1 MELKK
6 LGALATFNS
15 GLVLSRKISKEKTA
29 YKYNVLT
36 LKSISPDSYIDHKS
50 TETVFMTEHLKSE
63 YLTHHGDIIIRLSVP
78 YTAVLVDTNTEGLVI
93 PSNFI
98 VVRNIKKIDTNYL
111 YCVLNTDEIKSDIL
125 KNTSGGILGVIKSS
139 YYTKLAIQLPNLK
152 MQQQIGGLYL
162 LSKRESQL
170 LEELTFQKTLYYKSV
185 IKQIQGNIRKGD
197 I

>member
-36 LKSISPDSYIDHKS
+36 LKSISSDSYIDHKL

-63 YLTHHGDIIIRLSVP
+63 YVTHRGDIIIRLSVP
-78 YTAVLVDTNTEGLVI
+78 YTAALIDTNTEGLVI

-98 VVRNIKKIDTNYL
+98 VVRSSKEINTNYL
-111 YCVLNTDEIKSDIL
+111 YCLLNTDEIKSDIL

-139 YYTKLAIQLPNLK
+139 YYTELAIQLPNLK
-152 MQQQIGGLYL
+152 TQQQIGNLYL

-170 LEELTFQKTLYYKSV
+170 LKKLTSQKTLYYKSV
-185 IKQIQGNIRKGD
+185 IKQIQDNLRKGY